1 MTLGEGVRQLY
12 VFFAFV
18 CLGVLL
24 AVVFALFSKVNG
36 KWTLLSDAAVGALG
50 VFAVWKLNLIVNDG
64 EMRLFVLLGLFCGVA
79 IAQLT
84 CKSVLDR
91 ISKVLYNL
99 ATLKKVA
106 ENETVLQKKHV
117 NSCSGGNN
125 SVDIS
130 AVHVVDSSHSTQ
142 QPQTDVGKVAGV
154 GGRSKKR
161 RERQT
166 GID

>member
-1 MTLGEGVRQLY
+1 MY
-12 VFFAFV
+12 VFLAFV
-18 CLGVLL
+18 CMGVLL
-24 AVVFALFSKVNG
+24 ALVFALFLKANG
-36 KWTLLSDAAVGALG
+36 KWTLLADAAVGALG

-64 EMRLFVLLGLFCGVA
+64 EMRLFVLLGFFCGVA

-130 AVHVVDSSHSTQ
+130 DLHAVGNAHATGKPQRKSRKNKRIVRTSS
-142 QPQTDVGKVAGV
+142 K
-154 GGRSKKR
+154 
-161 RERQT
+161 
-166 GID
+166 